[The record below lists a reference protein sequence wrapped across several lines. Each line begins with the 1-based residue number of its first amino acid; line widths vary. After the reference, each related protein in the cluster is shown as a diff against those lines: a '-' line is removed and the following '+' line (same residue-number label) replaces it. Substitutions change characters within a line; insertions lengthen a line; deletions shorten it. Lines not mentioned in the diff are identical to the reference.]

1 MNISGFRIRAAQK
14 ADLVKI
20 VAMERSIAEAPHW
33 SENEYAAMLGDN
45 QNTEN
50 LLKRCLLVAE
60 DMGKDRLL
68 GFTVGKMIWLAY
80 ESIAELESIV
90 VSEATRR
97 QGVGRVL
104 CEAVIAWSRKQGVLA
119 LELEVRTGNQAAI
132 ALYSSLG
139 FKITGS
145 RRGYYQE
152 PVEDAVLMRLD
163 LEKGF

>member
-90 VSEATRR
+90 VNEATRR